1 MHALPR
7 VLFHVNMVNPQLSAA
22 PFLCYDR
29 NVSFITDRRCI
40 LCDLVTLW
48 QVRIEIILPG
58 KMGLITNFTMGCQP
72 HFYCIGKHVTVKNR
86 QSSGM
91 SERYRADLCIRRP
104 AKSRR
109 VRRKRLAFCCQLCM
123 YFQAHYGLIFI
134 IHSSYTSQIV
144 MPAFKA
150 PNLSSPRSEERR
162 VGKECVS
169 TCRSRWSPS
178 HNKKH
183 KS

>member
-91 SERYRADLCIRRP
+91 SERYRADLCIRRA

-109 VRRKRLAFCCQLCM
+109 VRSKRLACCCQLWM
-123 YFQAHYGLIFI
+123 YVQAYEDLIFI
-134 IHSSYTSQIV
+134 IHSSDKQKRD
-144 MPAFKA
+144 MPTLKE
-150 PNLSSPRSEERR
+150 PNF
-162 VGKECVS
+162 
-169 TCRSRWSPS
+169 T
-178 HNKKH
+178 
-183 KS
+183 